1 MRVFLETFGC
11 QANERDSE
19 TILGMLR
26 IMGYEACPNPE
37 KADLIILNTCSIRE
51 KAEQKV
57 FSRLG
62 TCLLYTS

>member
-37 KADLIILNTCSIRE
+37 KADLIILNTCSIR
-51 KAEQKV
+51 
-57 FSRLG
+57 RRRI
-62 TCLLYTS
+62 